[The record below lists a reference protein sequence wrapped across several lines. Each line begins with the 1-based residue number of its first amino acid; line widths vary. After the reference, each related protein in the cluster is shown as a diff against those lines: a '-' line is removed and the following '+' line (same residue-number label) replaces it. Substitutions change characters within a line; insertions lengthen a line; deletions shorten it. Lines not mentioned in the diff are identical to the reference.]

1 MSFFRRAPQLT
12 ACRLRVFSCSGARD
26 VWFVVALPVFLAS
39 QLGWSSWQVGSFL
52 ALWVIG
58 YGFVQGIA
66 PKLTASGVGRQQAAG
81 WNLVLALSPLLLAI
95 ALWQQAP
102 VAASIMIGLG
112 IFGVLFAVN
121 SSLHSYLI
129 VAYSRADGVSLDVGF
144 YYMANA
150 GGRLLGTVLS
160 GWVYLQWGLEA
171 CLVISAVMLALS
183 TLTIRTLPQRE
194 Q

>member
-1 MSFFRRAPQLT
+1 M
-12 ACRLRVFSCSGARD
+12 
-26 VWFVVALPVFLAS
+26 
-39 QLGWSSWQVGSFL
+39 GSFL